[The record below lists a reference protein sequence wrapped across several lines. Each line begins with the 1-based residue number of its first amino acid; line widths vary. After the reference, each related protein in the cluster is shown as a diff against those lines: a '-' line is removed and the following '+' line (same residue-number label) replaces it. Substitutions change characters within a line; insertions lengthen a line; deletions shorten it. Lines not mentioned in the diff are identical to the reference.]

1 MRRILYQSRKTV
13 GALIVCLLLTCGLGW
28 VISIWISPEDK
39 SASPVNE
46 AKKTQYDVIWHPT
59 AEYFMPAD
67 IREDLEKRIENSD
80 Q

>member
-1 MRRILYQSRKTV
+1 MGDFHLDFT
-13 GALIVCLLLTCGLGW
+13 
-28 VISIWISPEDK
+28 EDK